1 METTIKYALKNN
13 RKGFHIGNRI
23 ILPFKCH
30 LIKLIADSDIV
41 TEFSGS
47 DDIQISQSPK
57 NTSVYFTER
66 GAIRSMIDN
75 YKVVKLIACE
85 EDSDLTLVDNHIKL
99 VCEIDSNHVVLIYEP
114 NEDMLFIE

>member
-30 LIKLIADSDIV
+30 LIKLIADSHIV

-47 DDIQISQSPK
+47 DDIKITQSPK

-66 GAIRSMIDN
+66 GAIRSMIDK

-85 EDSDLTLVDNHIKL
+85 EDSDLTTADNHIKL